1 MFNKR
6 FSLFVVKARVI
17 FSNVL
22 GLGLL
27 TSGYLIV
34 STGQAQ
40 AITLNWSYTNPNIVT
55 EPHSVS
61 QTVDG
66 ITVTA
71 QGFIAE
77 ISGPDAATIYGPF
90 PTSGQHF
97 TDQGYGLQ
105 FFGTH
110 TTVNGNNP
118 GLGLL
123 ADPSSGISL
132 PGTEFGGGN
141 YEPEID
147 NIQFPLRGS
156 TTAPLSFEYVLFTF
170 SAPVSINGVTVQ
182 EGGPNYPPNFW
193 AAYGATAP
201 GTFGDFLTAF
211 HGLSF
216 SVYNDYLQEPPHT
229 EEISTVN
236 DITYLAVG
244 ALPRAAFGPIV
255 GPYPGG
261 AEPNTGFY
269 LDGLDFVPGSA
280 QVTGGVPEPSTWALM
295 ALGFLGLASVGSRRT
310 WRRA

>member
-6 FSLFVVKARVI
+6 FSLFVVNTKI
-17 FSNVL
+17 LFSNAF
-22 GLGLL
+22 GLALL
-27 TSGYLIV
+27 ILDYFTVFVGH
-34 STGQAQ
+34 AQ
-40 AITLNWSYTNPNIVT
+40 AITVDWSSRNLNIVT
-55 EPHSVS
+55 DPYSVS

-71 QGFIAE
+71 QGFIVE

-110 TTVNGNNP
+110 TTVNSNNP

-123 ADPSSGISL
+123 ADPNSGISL

-156 TTAPLSFEYVLFTF
+156 TTPPLSFEYVLFRF
-170 SAPVSINGVTVQ
+170 SAPVSIDGVTVQ

-193 AAYGATAP
+193 TAYGATAP
-201 GTFGDFLTAF
+201 GASGDFLTAF
-211 HGLSF
+211 NGLRS
-216 SVYNDYLQEPPHT
+216 PI
-229 EEISTVN
+229 ISTTSKN
-236 DITYLAVG
+236 PLTLKKFRG
-244 ALPRAAFGPIV
+244 
-255 GPYPGG
+255 
-261 AEPNTGFY
+261 
-269 LDGLDFVPGSA
+269 
-280 QVTGGVPEPSTWALM
+280 
-295 ALGFLGLASVGSRRT
+295 
-310 WRRA
+310 